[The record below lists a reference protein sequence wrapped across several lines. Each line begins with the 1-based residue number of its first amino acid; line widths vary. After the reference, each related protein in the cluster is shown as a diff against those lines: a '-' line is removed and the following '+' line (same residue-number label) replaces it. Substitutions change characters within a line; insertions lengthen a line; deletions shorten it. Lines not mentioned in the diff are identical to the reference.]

1 MSRSPLQR
9 IFDPSS
15 IAVVGASSEPAK
27 RGHQILRALS
37 ESGYSGAVYPVNPRG
52 GEILGRPVVG
62 SVEELPG
69 GVDLAVLCTPA
80 GMAPELVRA
89 CGTRGVAGAVVLA
102 VGFGESGEDGRV
114 LEDELRAAGRQSGV
128 RILGP
133 NTSGML
139 NLEKGVNLVGARG
152 VRPGGLA
159 VLVQSGNMA
168 LALMTEVTERSWD
181 GISLYLGVG
190 NEVDLGF
197 AEALEYLEGHEGTHA
212 VLVYVEG
219 FDDAGAFLEAAAR
232 VSRTKPVVA
241 LKSGRTARGAQAAL
255 SHTGAVAGPYRRL
268 AAGLAQAGVVELRRG
283 DEILHVGETLG
294 RQPAP
299 PPGSG
304 IAILSDGGGQGTL
317 AVDMLVEAGAPL
329 AELALPTRSALRRLL
344 GPAAAVENPVDLAG
358 AADPEPEVFGRAV
371 EILVDDPAVGSVLVI
386 GLFGGYGIRFAES
399 LTEGERAAAEAMAEH
414 ARSAHRGL
422 VVHTMYALHRSVP
435 LEELGSRGV
444 PVVASLEVACRCV
457 VELHRRGAWLERDS
471 WAYAS
476 PRRSGPTA
484 GGGGPDQ
491 RAAADDPRGT
501 EAGHPTIVRAQSEG
515 RSTLTEPEARALLS
529 GHGMAFGPALA
540 VESADG
546 AVDAFRRL
554 GGPVAVKLVSHHIT
568 HKSEAGGVVLGPAS
582 EGEVREA
589 YDTIAQQAAAYL
601 SRMGIDDPAGPCRV
615 QLTPMLTTPRVELLV
630 GAYRDARLGPVV
642 TVGAGGVWVEEM
654 DDVSVRVLPVGN
666 ADLVDMLGELRVSR
680 LLGAAR
686 GLPPVDYAPIFNTVR
701 TVAEAITAHPE
712 ITEVEINPL
721 FVYEDRVAPADAR
734 VVLGPSSTPG
744 AAW

>member
-1 MSRSPLQR
+1 MNRSPLQR

-27 RGHQILRALS
+27 RGNQILRALA

-52 GEILGRPVVG
+52 GEILGRPVVT

-80 GMAPELVRA
+80 AMAPELVRA
-89 CGTRGVAGAVVLA
+89 CGVRGIAGAVVLA
-102 VGFGESGEDGRV
+102 VGFSESGEDGRA
-114 LEDELRAAGRQSGV
+114 LEEELRAAGRQSGV

-152 VRPGGLA
+152 VRRGGLA

-181 GISLYLGVG
+181 GISLYVGVG
-190 NEVDLGF
+190 NQVDLGF
-197 AEALEYLEGHEGTHA
+197 AEALEYLEGHDGTHA

-219 FDDAGAFLEAAAR
+219 FRDAGAFLEAAAR
-232 VSRTKPVVA
+232 VSRTKPIVA
-241 LKSGRTARGAQAAL
+241 LKSGRTARGAEAAL

-268 AAGLAQAGVVELRRG
+268 AAGLAQAGVVELLRG
-283 DEILHVGETLG
+283 DELLHVGETLG

-329 AELALPTRSALRRLL
+329 AELASSTRTALRSLL
-344 GPAAAVENPVDLAG
+344 GSAAAVSNPVDLAG
-358 AADPEPEVFGRAV
+358 AADADPEVFGRAV
-371 EILVDDPAVGSVLVI
+371 ELLVADPAVGSVLVI

-399 LTEGERAAAEAMAEH
+399 LVEGERTAAAAMAGH
-414 ARSAHRGL
+414 AEGAGRAL
-422 VVHTMYALHRSVP
+422 VVHTMYALHRSTP
-435 LEELGSRGV
+435 LEKLGRSGV

-457 VELHRRGAWLERDS
+457 IELHRRGEWLERDG
-471 WAYAS
+471 WAYTA
-476 PRRSGPTA
+476 PRRTGPTA
-484 GGGGPDQ
+484 GDSEADRRSTPDD
-491 RAAADDPRGT
+491 RRGT
-501 EAGHPTIVRAQSEG
+501 EVGHPIIVRSLAEH
-515 RSTLTEPEARALLS
+515 RSTLTEPEARAVLS
-529 GHGMAFGPALA
+529 DHGMMFGPALV

-546 AVDAFRRL
+546 AVDALREL

-568 HKSEAGGVVLGPAS
+568 HKSDAGGVALGVSSPTEA
-582 EGEVREA
+582 RAA
-589 YDTIAQQAAAYL
+589 YDTIVQQTTAYAK
-601 SRMGIDDPAGPCRV
+601 RVGIDALPGPCRV
-615 QLTPMLTTPRVELLV
+615 QLAPMLPTPRVELLV

-642 TVGAGGVWVEEM
+642 TVGAGGLWVERM
-654 DDVSVRVLPVGN
+654 ADVSVRVLPVAD
-666 ADLVDMLGELRVSR
+666 ADLVDMLGELSVSR
-680 LLGAAR
+680 LLGGGR
-686 GLPPVDYAPIFNTVR
+686 GLRPVNTAPIFDSVR
-701 TVAEAITAHPE
+701 AIAEAITTHPD
-712 ITEVEINPL
+712 IAEVEVNPL
-721 FVYEDRVAPADAR
+721 FVYEDGVAPVDAR
-734 VVLGPSSTPG
+734 VVLAASSTSEDV
-744 AAW
+744 A